1 MTRHRISGVLR
12 FKHTNERENY
22 VRREQT
28 LCGIE
33 IVLDGKENLSC
44 TFTGEFDCE
53 DCKAEYALQLLA
65 DLP

>member
-1 MTRHRISGVLR
+1 MRHKLSDNLVFSFAEKDRW
-12 FKHTNERENY
+12 
-22 VRREQT
+22 VRYEQT

-33 IVLDGKENLSC
+33 VRIPGSDLSV
-44 TFTGEFDCE
+44 TNIGEFDCE